1 MSQIAIAFVIN
12 DHHNYRPT
20 LQQSL
25 SSNASPQRKCVRY
38 GAPFTG
44 KHPRRRKK
52 DELAHPTHVRRL
64 HCSADS
70 RCTRSIVAARA
81 CQNSNAA
88 ATASNNMWPILAR
101 RPSASSSSP
110 LRSRRRRRPLVY
122 TPHTRLGGRRARQH
136 KGNPH
141 RSAAA
146 AAAATLFQTLPPGSS
161 LEQSGYPGR
170 PPPRGQAQR
179 RRQNRAAFAEREKP
193 RQSHHDAEPDGWPS
207 SRCRHLA
214 S

>member
-25 SSNASPQRKCVRY
+25 SSNASPQRKCARY

-146 AAAATLFQTLPPGSS
+146 AAATLFQTLPPGSS

>member
-25 SSNASPQRKCVRY
+25 SSNASPQRKCARY

>member
-25 SSNASPQRKCVRY
+25 SSNASPQRKCARY

-122 TPHTRLGGRRARQH
+122 TPHTRLRGRRARQH

>member
-25 SSNASPQRKCVRY
+25 SSNASPQRKCARY

-44 KHPRRRKK
+44 KHPRRRKT
-52 DELAHPTHVRRL
+52 DELARPTHVRRL